1 VVKLPLLPTTIVG
14 SYPQPDWLID
24 RERLKKSLPPR
35 VRAKELWRID
45 EAWLA
50 DAQEAATLVAIRDQE
65 LAGIDLVGDGEM
77 RRESYSNRLATAL
90 SGIDSVNHGTAID
103 RTGKA
108 NPVPRVVGPIRRVGP
123 IEVQDVAF
131 LKRHSTKPIKLT
143 IPGPFTMTQ
152 QAQNDYYPSAE
163 ALAMDYAAAVNE
175 EVQALFEAGVDVV
188 QLDEPYLQARADQAQ
203 DYALAA
209 IDRALEG
216 VTGTTALHICFGYAL
231 VHGNRVKPK
240 AYDFLAELNRSRVD
254 VISVEAAQP
263 NLDPSI
269 LAELPDKII
278 MYGVLDLSDP
288 EIETPERV
296 ADRIRQALK
305 YVSSDRLW
313 IAPDCGMKYHSRAVA
328 FGKLKAMADGAAIVR
343 RELKG

>member
-1 VVKLPLLPTTIVG
+1 MVKLPLLPTTIVG

-90 SGIDSVNHGTAID
+90 SGIDSDNHGTAID

-131 LKRHSTKPIKLT
+131 LKRHSTKPVKLT

-175 EVQALFEAGVDVV
+175 EVRALFEAGVDVV

-231 VHGNRVKPK
+231 VHGNTVKPK

-313 IAPDCGMKYHSRAVA
+313 IAPDCGMKYHSREVA
-328 FGKLKAMADGAAIVR
+328 FGKLKAMANGAAIVR